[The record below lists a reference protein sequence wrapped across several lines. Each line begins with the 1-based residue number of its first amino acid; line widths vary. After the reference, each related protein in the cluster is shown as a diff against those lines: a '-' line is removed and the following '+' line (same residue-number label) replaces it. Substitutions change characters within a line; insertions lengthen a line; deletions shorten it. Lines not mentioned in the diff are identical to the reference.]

1 MTTQEQIKKN
11 EQEIERLA
19 QENLRL
25 MQEPQTEPRIGQSY
39 RYIWFTGIQWCTD
52 KDVWRDDTTDRSR
65 LKSGTC
71 FWQGTDEEQEAEAQR
86 AILRCRYALEN
97 QWKPKQGQEVW
108 VWYSDGSISNYKFDW
123 NNGGMVANL
132 NAGEYFSSREA
143 AEKSRDEFMEAF
155 LFVPEG
161 VK

>member
-25 MQEPQTEPRIGQSY
+25 MQEPQTVPRLGQSY
-39 RYIWFTGIQWCTD
+39 RYIWFTGIQWRTD

-86 AILRCRYALEN
+86 AILRCRYVLEN
-97 QWKPKQGQEVW
+97 RWKPKQDQEVW
-108 VWYSDGSISNYKFDW
+108 LWHSDGSIGSDTFNWSDQW
-123 NNGGMVANL
+123 MVRNL
-132 NAGEYFSSREA
+132 NEGYYSPSREA

>member
-1 MTTQEQIKKN
+1 MTIQEQIKKN

-25 MQEPQTEPRIGQSY
+25 MQEPKTVPRVGQSY
-39 RYIWFTGIQWCTD
+39 RYIWFTGTQWCTD
-52 KDVWRDDTTDRSR
+52 KNVWQDSVSDHDL

-108 VWYSDGSISNYKFDW
+108 LWYSDGSISNYKFDW
-123 NNGGMVANL
+123 NNGCMVVNL

-143 AEKSRDEFMEAF
+143 AEKSRDEFMSAF

>member
-1 MTTQEQIKKN
+1 MTKTEALKKIEELQKYVDSIQE
-11 EQEIERLA
+11 
-19 QENLRL
+19 
-25 MQEPQTEPRIGQSY
+25 EPQTEPRHGQSY

-65 LKSGTC
+65 LKSGTA

-86 AILRCRYALEN
+86 AILRCRYVLEN

-108 VWYSDGSISNYKFDW
+108 LWHSDGSISNYKFDW
-123 NNGGMVANL
+123 NDGGMVCAINQ
-132 NAGEYFSSREA
+132 GDYSPSKEA

>member
-25 MQEPQTEPRIGQSY
+25 MQEPQTEPRDGQSY
-39 RYIWFTGIQWCTD
+39 RYIYLALG
-52 KDVWRDDTTDRSR
+52 VWQTNTDRWGGRPIDHDR

-71 FWQGTDEEQEAEAQR
+71 FWQGTEAEQEAEAQR
-86 AILRCRYALEN
+86 VILRCRYVLEN

-108 VWYSDGSISNYKFDW
+108 LWYSDGSINDYTFDW
-123 NNGGMVANL
+123 NNGGMVWCL
-132 NAGEYFSSREA
+132 NGGDYSPSREA
-143 AEKSRDEFMEAF
+143 AEKRRDEFMSA
-155 LFVPEG
+155 FVPEG